1 MQTYQAEIHSLFAYN
16 ETLLI
21 SDGVQ
26 ARVGSLGAGREWFKP
41 WRTITG
47 ETLAEK
53 YLPELQVMIQ
63 GVFDRRRFLDLLRYF
78 VVFEDFGGGAV
89 VEAQLD
95 GCSPT
100 PHSYDTV
107 RNATP
112 CEQGARFFWPYVD

>member
-47 ETLAEK
+47 ETLAEN

-63 GVFDRRRFLDLLRYF
+63 GVFDKRRFLDLLRYF

-89 VEAQLD
+89 AKKIAGYHQFHAVNVAVQETLRAARLRAEAD
-95 GCSPT
+95 R
-100 PHSYDTV
+100 V
-107 RNATP
+107 A
-112 CEQGARFFWPYVD
+112 